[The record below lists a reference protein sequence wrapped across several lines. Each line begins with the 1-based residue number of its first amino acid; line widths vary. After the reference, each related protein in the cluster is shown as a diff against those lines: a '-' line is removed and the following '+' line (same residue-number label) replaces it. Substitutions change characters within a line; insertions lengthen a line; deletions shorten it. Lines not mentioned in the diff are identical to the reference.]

1 MTNTDKIKSI
11 ISKMTFDE
19 DQKREGC
26 EYRGTDRFC
35 KATSNKSCR
44 HCDFF
49 TPTWPYAIQTVVNEY
64 KRLESEISSK
74 DDEIKGLKKALIKSQ
89 DLAEKYKKIAD
100 DYRDTACPDRMRCN
114 PYFNSDVTCD
124 IYKPVKKVN
133 RKGRVIFR

>member
-11 ISKMTFDE
+11 IKGMTFDD

-26 EYRGTDRFC
+26 EYRGTEKYC
-35 KATSNKSCR
+35 KATTNKTCK

-64 KRLESEISSK
+64 KNLESEIDAK
-74 DDEIKGLKKALIKSQ
+74 NDEIRGLKKALDAVEKSK
-89 DLAEKYKKIAD
+89 EYYKRIATE
-100 DYRDTACPDRMRCN
+100 YKDTACPDRMRCN
-114 PYFNSDVTCD
+114 PYFSSDVTCEAF
-124 IYKPVKKVN
+124 KPLEKIS